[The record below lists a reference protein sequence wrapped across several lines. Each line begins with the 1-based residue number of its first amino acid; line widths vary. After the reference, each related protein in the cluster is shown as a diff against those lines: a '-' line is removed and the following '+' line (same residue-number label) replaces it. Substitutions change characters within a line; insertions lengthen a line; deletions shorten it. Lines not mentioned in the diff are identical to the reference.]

1 MFCHIIN
8 KKPTNNHHQYDYRD
22 FFRVLMYRHII
33 NMNPIENHHQCGAW
47 LYGFL
52 YFWTLRMPCHKI
64 DRDVA
69 FFVSSLLFYQLTFST
84 IYFPET
90 YILDTLMHYF
100 VWTSNKRFLS
110 EFLPQKQLYI
120 FQKPMK
126 HIEVEVPHVFLV
138 CQQNQHIFHHFYLQ
152 PALRGSPRHETQR
165 GPRIREISF

>member
-1 MFCHIIN
+1 
-8 KKPTNNHHQYDYRD
+8 
-22 FFRVLMYRHII
+22 MYRHII
-33 NMNPIENHHQCGAW
+33 NMNPIENYHQCGAW

-138 CQQNQHIFHHFYLQ
+138 CQQNQHIFSSLLSATSISRKPTPQ
-152 PALRGSPRHETQR
+152 NPVRSKDQR
-165 GPRIREISF
+165 NFLYSSSHRIWVVT